1 MKKKA
6 PPGPAEPGKKAFHR
20 HVERAIAHN
29 AKAKED
35 KRRHVQIHYQKLNG
49 RTVKRKVTPYAMKG
63 NIMVGFDHKRKE
75 TRSYRM
81 ERVKHMEKSAFWAG
95 FEKQAS
101 AFAHAAEL
109 GGLGLLAHGSV
120 KHLSG
125 KPLTEDRTHKEEIAG
140 LGILAAPSAHAAAVG
155 TRDAFRAARKG
166 AKGAVGAGAIAQGA
180 WKGIKK
186 WHQATGH

>member
-1 MKKKA
+1 
-6 PPGPAEPGKKAFHR
+6 
-20 HVERAIAHN
+20 
-29 AKAKED
+29 
-35 KRRHVQIHYQKLNG
+35 
-49 RTVKRKVTPYAMKG
+49 
-63 NIMVGFDHKRKE
+63 
-75 TRSYRM
+75 
-81 ERVKHMEKSAFWAG
+81 MEKSAAKVHGVLSKAFSGENKIAADQGATMQSLGRSFWAG
-95 FEKQAS
+95 FEKSAS

-180 WKGIKK
+180 WKGLKK